1 MTVKGT
7 SGPVVMVF
15 SLLGETETIA
25 SMPKTS
31 PPSTSTAPIDGST
44 EVFTV
49 VEQVP
54 TFPGGQQAMFQFLGD
69 NIHYPE
75 AAVKKRKQGKVFVSF
90 VVNTDG
96 SLSDL
101 QILKGIGYGCDEEAV
116 RVMKA
121 MPKWIPGHQSG
132 RPVAVKYNLP
142 INFQLSEK
150 KTGYVPATEPIQVGV
165 HRFPKLGI
173 PTIDAS
179 LSGPEAAYPI
189 RIINTNA
196 IGDGR
201 EPIYFIN
208 GKKVD
213 KAMLS
218 ALNPDSIESVNVLKG
233 NSGVVK
239 YKEYGDL
246 TWYGVV
252 EITTK
257 KTVKE

>member
-1 MTVKGT
+1 MKGT

-15 SLLGETETIA
+15 SLLGETKTIS

-49 VEQVP
+49 VEQQP
-54 TFPGGQQAMFQFLGD
+54 MFPGGVNAMFKFQ
-69 NIHYPE
+69 YPE
-75 AAVKKRKQGKVFVSF
+75 AAIKKRKQGKVFVSF

-101 QILKGIGYGCDEEAV
+101 QILKGIRYGCDAEAI

-121 MPKWIPGHQSG
+121 MPNWIPGHQSG

-142 INFQLSEK
+142 ISFQLSEK
-150 KTGYVPATEPIQVGV
+150 KTGYVPATQPIQVGIR
-165 HRFPKLGI
+165 RFPKLGM

-179 LSGPEAAYPI
+179 LNGPEPTYSF
-189 RIINTNA
+189 RVTNRNNA

-201 EPIYFIN
+201 EPLYFIN
-208 GKKVD
+208 GKKAD
-213 KAMLS
+213 KDMMT
-218 ALNPDSIESVNVLKG
+218 ALDPDSIESINVLKG
-233 NSGVVK
+233 NPAITK
-239 YKEYGDL
+239 YENYGDL

-257 KTVKE
+257 KAVKE